1 MAGPAPTGP
10 VLRDLH
16 LPGEPSWFPPAPGW
30 WLLAVLLIIAAI
42 VLLRYWQ
49 RRRRR
54 RWVAGAAY
62 REWLALKS
70 RYQRGAPAE
79 GCLRELSAL
88 LRRAALRID
97 GDVAQLH
104 GSEWARWLDQQLGR
118 EAFAGTQGEVL
129 IEGVYRN
136 QPVGDLSSVMSISG
150 ELIRQL
156 ERRT

>member
-10 VLRDLH
+10 ALRDLH

-62 REWLALKS
+62 REWLALK
-70 RYQRGAPAE
+70 
-79 GCLRELSAL
+79 
-88 LRRAALRID
+88 
-97 GDVAQLH
+97 
-104 GSEWARWLDQQLGR
+104 
-118 EAFAGTQGEVL
+118 
-129 IEGVYRN
+129 YR
-136 QPVGDLSSVMSISG
+136 
-150 ELIRQL
+150 
-156 ERRT
+156 